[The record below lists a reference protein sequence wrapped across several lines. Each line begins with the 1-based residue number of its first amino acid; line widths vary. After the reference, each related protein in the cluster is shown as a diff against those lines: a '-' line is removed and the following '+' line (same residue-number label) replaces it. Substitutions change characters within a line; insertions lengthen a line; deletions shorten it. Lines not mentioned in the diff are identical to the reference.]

1 MARFRSRLGNII
13 NSTKNVVDAS
23 GVIPAGTSQNIIVP
37 VKGVTANAVTV
48 TELNN
53 VIRGSKVNGFYLSLF
68 FALDINQTG
77 AGVVPL
83 VDWLVFYNKNGIIDS
98 SSHSATNPQVYPV
111 PGATG
116 NNTNRSQVFHE
127 SKGLVGE
134 KNDGTKMA
142 FEGVIKL
149 PRSYQRIGE
158 KTEITVIARANFDTV
173 FCAKAIYKW
182 FE

>member
-1 MARFRSRLGNII
+1 MAII

-23 GVIPAGTSQNIIVP
+23 GVIPANVSTNIIVP
-37 VKGVTANAVTV
+37 VKGVTANAVQT
-48 TELNN
+48 TEFNN
-53 VIRGSKVNGFYLSLF
+53 VIRGSKVSGFYLSLF

-98 SSHSATNPQVYPV
+98 TSHSATNPQVYPV

-134 KNDGTKMA
+134 KNDGSKMA
-142 FEGVIKL
+142 FEGVIRL
-149 PRSYQRIGE
+149 PKGYQRIGE
-158 KTEITVIARANFDTV
+158 KTEITIVARSNFDTV

-182 FE
+182 YE